1 MFLGQVANWND
12 SRIAALNPGVT
23 LPNRAILP
31 VHRSDGSGT
40 TYVFTDYLSAVSPAW
55 TSQVGRGNA
64 VRFPTGLGARGNEG
78 VTGQVRQSPGAVGY
92 VEQVYARQNNLPMAA
107 VRNSSGQFIGPSI
120 EAMTAAAA
128 GLAERIPADN
138 DFRLSIVN
146 PASATA
152 YPIASWTYL
161 LISPHFEQCARGQAL
176 LDLIEW
182 SLLDGENDA
191 TTLGYAPLAM
201 DIRLRA
207 LNALKAVTCGPDR
220 RPVID
225 PARTFAPAS

>member
-1 MFLGQVANWND
+1 
-12 SRIAALNPGVT
+12 
-23 LPNRAILP
+23 

-55 TSQVGRGNA
+55 NSEVGRGNA

-92 VEQVYARQNNLPMAA
+92 VEQVYARQNSLPMAA
-107 VRNSSGQFIGPSI
+107 VRNSSGQFVAPSM
-120 EAMTAAAA
+120 EAMTAAAD
-128 GLAERIPADN
+128 GLAQRIPASN

-146 PASATA
+146 PSNSAA

-161 LISPHFEQCARGQAL
+161 LVSPHFDECRRGQGL

-182 SLLDGENDA
+182 SLLDGEGDA
-191 TTLGYAPLAM
+191 VTLGYAPLAM

-225 PARTFAPAS
+225 AARTFAPGA